1 LIPKK
6 SKVIVEITA
15 KEMEKDIN
23 LVRDITSFYWETI
36 RKNLSGLVSPVI
48 KINGLGTMNIRPIKL
63 VRAVTDYN
71 AILKYITPKHYQS
84 FAKIKDLESKL
95 ERLNKMTV
103 LFDETKIKRAN
114 IKTKRDEQDKKNLE

>member
-1 LIPKK
+1 MIPKK

-15 KEMEKDIN
+15 KEMETDIN
-23 LVRDITSFYWETI
+23 LFRDITSFYWETI

-103 LFDETKIKRAN
+103 LFDETKVKRAN

>member
-1 LIPKK
+1 MIPK

-103 LFDETKIKRAN
+103 LFDETKVKRAN